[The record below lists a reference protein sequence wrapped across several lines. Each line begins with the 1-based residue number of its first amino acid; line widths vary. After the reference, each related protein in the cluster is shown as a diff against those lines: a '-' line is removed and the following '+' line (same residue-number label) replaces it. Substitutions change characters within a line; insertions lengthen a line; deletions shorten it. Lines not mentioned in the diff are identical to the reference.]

1 MKIKF
6 LLVIALVFLFSFSID
21 SLHSV
26 KANAAVTKV
35 EDLKNSIV
43 GVQAESSAEV
53 LVRELLKDS
62 LVNIRTY
69 ESVYNLVNALK
80 DKKIDAAVMDE
91 NPARFFA
98 IEDEEI
104 KILPEALESE
114 VYAIAFRKGESD
126 FRNKVNKALSDII
139 SDGTLAK
146 IIEKYIGSE
155 YPDPSEIDYNRD
167 KNLPRLWVGCAASF
181 PPYELRNEK
190 GFVGIDIELCS
201 AIAKKLNMELVISDF
216 KFDNLFDALV
226 NKKIDMICSGLTVTK
241 ERLEHFDFS
250 EPYEA
255 DSQVIM
261 VLAAN

>member
-1 MKIKF
+1 MKNKF
-6 LLVIALVFLFSFSID
+6 LLVIALVILFSFSINAAN
-21 SLHSV
+21 H
-26 KANAAVTKV
+26 ANAAVTKV

-43 GVQAESSAEV
+43 GVQAESSGEI
-53 LVRELLKDS
+53 LIRELLKDS
-62 LVNIRTY
+62 LSNVRTY

-91 NPARFFA
+91 NPARFFV
-98 IEDEEI
+98 IEDEQL
-104 KILPEALESE
+104 KILPEAIESE

-126 FRNKVNKALSDII
+126 FRDKVNKALSEII
-139 SDGTLAK
+139 ADGSLAK
-146 IIEKYIGSE
+146 IIEKYIASE

-167 KNLPRLWVGCAASF
+167 KNLPKLWVGCAASF
-181 PPYELRNEK
+181 PPYEIRNEK
-190 GFVGIDIELCS
+190 GFIGIDIELCS